1 MAAKYS
7 TRQAALIVLAVILLV
22 GAVSVAAMYL
32 PSDTDW
38 RWTFRPAARAL
49 ISGHSPYEVESFFNP
64 PWGLLPLLPIA
75 LLPEGVGRAINMILT
90 LAAFAFTAI
99 RLGAK
104 PVSFFFFMISPPV
117 VHCLLTANIDYL
129 VTLGFVLPP
138 QIGLFFVLIKPQIGG
153 AVALYWLVESWRRG
167 ALREVIR
174 IFWPI
179 TVASLISFLLFGL
192 WPLRTFGRSVDVSWN
207 ASLWPASIPLGL
219 GLLTA
224 AIHRQRVEYA
234 MGASPCLSSYLALQ
248 SWVGALVALV
258 SSVPET
264 VAAVI
269 GFWVLIII
277 LANG

>member
-7 TRQAALIVLAVILLV
+7 TRQAVLMVLAAILLI
-22 GAVSVAAMYL
+22 GAASVAAMYL
-32 PSDTDW
+32 PGDTDW

-64 PWGLLPLLPIA
+64 PWGLLLLVPIA
-75 LLPEGVGRAINMILT
+75 LLPEGVGRAIIMIST

-104 PVSFFFFMISPPV
+104 PVSFAFFMISPPV

-192 WPLRTFGRSVDVSWN
+192 WPLRTLGRSADVSWN
-207 ASLWPASIPLGL
+207 ASLWPASIPVGL

-224 AIHRQRVEYA
+224 AIHRQRKEYA

-277 LANG
+277 MANG